1 MENSKKVIEISYGSI
16 IRVAVV
22 FFGLAFLFYLKDII
36 FILFVSMLLAL
47 IIDPAVDKL
56 ERMKIPRVI
65 GTFSLFV
72 LFFAFLAFMFYLAV
86 PPLIKEI
93 NQLTHITTHYL
104 NENTFFVNQQIL
116 RNELSGPLQDVLIE
130 TGKYLKSVTS
140 SVLSGVFKLLGG
152 VISAILILVISFYL
166 IIEEKGIE
174 RFVKEIVP
182 SNSQLRALRI
192 VKKIQIKLG
201 RWFIGQLSLAFIIG
215 IMSFI
220 GLTLL
225 GVPYAFVLAVI
236 AGVLELVP
244 YIGPVLSSIPA
255 ILIAFSIS
263 PALALFTL
271 ALYFLIQ
278 QFENYVIVPKVMERS
293 VNLHPIVIIVVVI
306 IGGKLDGIAGAIL
319 AVPVATI
326 ASIIIED
333 INENKKLKD
342 KNKGH

>member
-201 RWFIGQLSLAFIIG
+201 RWFIGQLSLAFHHHH
-215 IMSFI
+215 
-220 GLTLL
+220 L
-225 GVPYAFVLAVI
+225 GSNFYW
-236 AGVLELVP
+236 
-244 YIGPVLSSIPA
+244 
-255 ILIAFSIS
+255 
-263 PALALFTL
+263 
-271 ALYFLIQ
+271 
-278 QFENYVIVPKVMERS
+278 
-293 VNLHPIVIIVVVI
+293 
-306 IGGKLDGIAGAIL
+306 
-319 AVPVATI
+319 
-326 ASIIIED
+326 
-333 INENKKLKD
+333 
-342 KNKGH
+342 